1 MHISSVSA
9 DGLIVPGSGGSAAA
23 VAWSVL
29 RAEDWPVPIS
39 AFPDD
44 AALVGGAV
52 RDALLNRLGP
62 APDLDLVVAE
72 GAIALSKTLSKRF
85 GGSPVVLDAER
96 DIGRL
101 VIRGWSV
108 DLARREGQSLA
119 DDLKR
124 RDYSIN
130 AMALPLAQRDQLV
143 DPHGGLEHLQRRQ
156 LVALAERNLL
166 DDPLR
171 LLRGVRLGS
180 ELEFELDDTTT
191 GWIQRHRERLSSVAG
206 ERVLAEL
213 EKLCQS
219 PQGQQGLQRCL
230 DWGLLA
236 PCPAL
241 APLAPLTAEQA
252 SSRGL
257 SEQECQEA
265 LPLARMAAVLD
276 GTGLQQLK
284 SSRKLQQRVQRLR
297 HWQQRL
303 GAQNPAEHAQALKEA
318 ERLQLHRDLSS
329 DLPALLLHW
338 PAPAA
343 KAWLRRWRDPEDR
356 LFHPRAAINGD
367 QLQQELGLKASP
379 QLGSL
384 LQFLML
390 EQAFGRLDGTAGALE
405 RARQWLERD
414 TRRD

>member
-1 MHISSVSA
+1 M
-9 DGLIVPGSGGSAAA
+9 
-23 VAWSVL
+23 AWSVL
-29 RAEDWPVPIS
+29 RAEDWPVPLS
-39 AFPDD
+39 AFPAD

-72 GAIALSKTLSKRF
+72 GAIALCKTLSKRF

-119 DDLKR
+119 DDLQR
-124 RDYSIN
+124 RDYSVN

-171 LLRGVRLGS
+171 LLRGLRLAS

-191 GWIQRHRERLSSVAG
+191 GWIQRHRDRLSSVAG

-241 APLAPLTAEQA
+241 APLTPLTAEQA

-257 SEQECQEA
+257 SDQECQEA

-303 GAQNPAEHAQALKEA
+303 GAQNPAEHAEALEEA

-390 EQAFGRLDGTAGALE
+390 ERAFGRLDGTAEALE

>member
-1 MHISSVSA
+1 M
-9 DGLIVPGSGGSAAA
+9 
-23 VAWSVL
+23 AWSVL
-29 RAEDWPVPIS
+29 RAEDWPVPLS
-39 AFPDD
+39 AFPAD

-72 GAIALSKTLSKRF
+72 GAIALCKTLSKRF

-119 DDLKR
+119 DDLQR
-124 RDYSIN
+124 RDYSVN

-171 LLRGVRLGS
+171 LLRGVRLAS
-180 ELEFELDDTTT
+180 ELEFELDDTTA

-276 GTGLQQLK
+276 GPGLQQLK

-303 GAQNPAEHAQALKEA
+303 GAQNPAEHAEALEEA

-390 EQAFGRLDGTAGALE
+390 ERAFGRLDGTAEALE

>member
-1 MHISSVSA
+1 
-9 DGLIVPGSGGSAAA
+9 

-119 DDLKR
+119 DDLQR
-124 RDYSIN
+124 RDYSVN

-171 LLRGVRLGS
+171 LLRGVRLAS
-180 ELEFELDDTTT
+180 ELEFELDDTTA

-241 APLAPLTAEQA
+241 APLARFWMAQA
-252 SSRGL
+252 CSSSR
-257 SEQECQEA
+257 
-265 LPLARMAAVLD
+265 AAASCNS
-276 GTGLQQLK
+276 GCSACAIGSSGWGPKTPRNTPRP
-284 SSRKLQQRVQRLR
+284 SRKR
-297 HWQQRL
+297 
-303 GAQNPAEHAQALKEA
+303 
-318 ERLQLHRDLSS
+318 S
-329 DLPALLLHW
+329 DCNSTATS
-338 PAPAA
+338 
-343 KAWLRRWRDPEDR
+343 
-356 LFHPRAAINGD
+356 AAICQPCCCTGPP
-367 QLQQELGLKASP
+367 QRPRPGCGAGKTLRTGFFIQERPSMVINC
-379 QLGSL
+379 S
-384 LQFLML
+384 
-390 EQAFGRLDGTAGALE
+390 RN
-405 RARQWLERD
+405 
-414 TRRD
+414 

>member
-1 MHISSVSA
+1 M
-9 DGLIVPGSGGSAAA
+9 
-23 VAWSVL
+23 AWSVL
-29 RAEDWPVPIS
+29 RAEDWPVPLS
-39 AFPDD
+39 AFPAD

-62 APDLDLVVAE
+62 APDLDLVVAD
-72 GAIALSKTLSKRF
+72 GAIALCKTLSKRF

-124 RDYSIN
+124 RDYSVN

-171 LLRGVRLGS
+171 LLRGVRLAS
-180 ELEFELDDTTT
+180 ELEFELDDTTA

-257 SEQECQEA
+257 SDQECQEA

-303 GAQNPAEHAQALKEA
+303 GAQNPAEHAEALEEA

-390 EQAFGRLDGTAGALE
+390 EQAFGRLDGTAEALE

>member
-1 MHISSVSA
+1 M
-9 DGLIVPGSGGSAAA
+9 
-23 VAWSVL
+23 AWSVL

-119 DDLKR
+119 DDLQR
-124 RDYSIN
+124 RDYSVN

-276 GTGLQQLK
+276 GPGLQQLK

-303 GAQNPAEHAQALKEA
+303 GAQNPAEHAEALEEA

-390 EQAFGRLDGTAGALE
+390 EQAFGRLDGTAEALE

>member
-1 MHISSVSA
+1 M
-9 DGLIVPGSGGSAAA
+9 PGSGGSAAA

-29 RAEDWPVPIS
+29 RAEDWPVPLS
-39 AFPDD
+39 AFPAD

-62 APDLDLVVAE
+62 APDLDLVVAD
-72 GAIALSKTLSKRF
+72 GAIALCKTLSKRF

-119 DDLKR
+119 DDLQR
-124 RDYSIN
+124 RDYSVN

-171 LLRGVRLGS
+171 LLRGVRLAS
-180 ELEFELDDTTT
+180 ELEFELDDTTA

-241 APLAPLTAEQA
+241 APLTPLTAEQA
-252 SSRGL
+252 SNRGL
-257 SEQECQEA
+257 SDQECQEA

-390 EQAFGRLDGTAGALE
+390 EQAFGRLDGTAEALE

>member
-23 VAWSVL
+23 AAWSVL
-29 RAEDWPVPIS
+29 RAEDWPVPLS
-39 AFPDD
+39 AFPAD

-72 GAIALSKTLSKRF
+72 GAIALCKTLSKRF

-119 DDLKR
+119 DDLQR
-124 RDYSIN
+124 RDYSVN

-143 DPHGGLEHLQRRQ
+143 DHHGGLEHLQRRQ

-171 LLRGVRLGS
+171 LLRGVRLAS
-180 ELEFELDDTTT
+180 ELEFELDDATR

-213 EKLCQS
+213 EKLCQTH
-219 PQGQQGLQRCL
+219 QGQKGLQRCL
-230 DWGLLA
+230 DWGLLP

-252 SSRGL
+252 CSRGF
-257 SEQECQEA
+257 SDQECQEA

-276 GTGLQQLK
+276 SPGLQQLK

-303 GAQNPAEHAQALKEA
+303 GAQPPAEHAVALEEA

-338 PAPAA
+338 PAQAA
-343 KAWLRRWRDPEDR
+343 QAWLRRWRDPEDR
-356 LFHPRAAINGD
+356 LFHPRPAINGD

-390 EQAFGRLDGTAGALE
+390 EQAFGRLNGTAEALE
-405 RARQWLERD
+405 RARQWLEGD
-414 TRRD
+414 TRRG

>member
-1 MHISSVSA
+1 M
-9 DGLIVPGSGGSAAA
+9 
-23 VAWSVL
+23 AWSVL
-29 RAEDWPVPIS
+29 RAEDWPVPLS
-39 AFPDD
+39 AFPAD

-62 APDLDLVVAE
+62 APDLDLVVAD
-72 GAIALSKTLSKRF
+72 GAIALCKTLSKRF

-119 DDLKR
+119 DDLQR
-124 RDYSIN
+124 RDYSVN

-171 LLRGVRLGS
+171 LLRGVRLAS

-191 GWIQRHRERLSSVAG
+191 GWIQRHRDRLSSVAG

-276 GTGLQQLK
+276 GPGLQQLK

-390 EQAFGRLDGTAGALE
+390 EQAFGRLDGTAEALE

>member
-119 DDLKR
+119 DDLQR
-124 RDYSIN
+124 RDYSVN

-171 LLRGVRLGS
+171 LLRGVRLAS
-180 ELEFELDDTTT
+180 ELESELDDTTT
-191 GWIQRHRERLSSVAG
+191 GWIQRHRDRLSSVAG

-390 EQAFGRLDGTAGALE
+390 EQAFGRLDGTAEALE

>member
-1 MHISSVSA
+1 M
-9 DGLIVPGSGGSAAA
+9 
-23 VAWSVL
+23 AWSVL
-29 RAEDWPVPIS
+29 RAEDWPVPLS
-39 AFPDD
+39 AFPAD

-62 APDLDLVVAE
+62 APDLDLVVAD
-72 GAIALSKTLSKRF
+72 GAIALCKTLSKRF

-119 DDLKR
+119 DDLQR
-124 RDYSIN
+124 RDYSVN

-143 DPHGGLEHLQRRQ
+143 DPHGGLEHLQHRQ

-171 LLRGVRLGS
+171 LLRGVRLAS

-191 GWIQRHRERLSSVAG
+191 GWIQRHRDRLSSVAG

-257 SEQECQEA
+257 SDQECQEA

-390 EQAFGRLDGTAGALE
+390 EQAFGRLDGTAEALE

>member
-1 MHISSVSA
+1 M
-9 DGLIVPGSGGSAAA
+9 
-23 VAWSVL
+23 AWSVL
-29 RAEDWPVPIS
+29 RAEDWPVPLS
-39 AFPDD
+39 AFPAD

-72 GAIALSKTLSKRF
+72 GAIALCKTLSKRF

-108 DLARREGQSLA
+108 DLARREGQSLSE
-119 DDLKR
+119 DLQR
-124 RDYSIN
+124 RDYSVN

-171 LLRGVRLGS
+171 LLRGVRLAS
-180 ELEFELDDTTT
+180 ELEFELDDTTA

-241 APLAPLTAEQA
+241 APLAPLTADQA

-276 GTGLQQLK
+276 CPGLQELK

-303 GAQNPAEHAQALKEA
+303 GAQNPAEHAEALEEA

-356 LFHPRAAINGD
+356 LFHPRPAINGD

-390 EQAFGRLDGTAGALE
+390 EQAFGRLDGTAEALE

>member
-1 MHISSVSA
+1 M
-9 DGLIVPGSGGSAAA
+9 
-23 VAWSVL
+23 AWSVL

-276 GTGLQQLK
+276 GPGLQQLK

-303 GAQNPAEHAQALKEA
+303 GAQSPAEHAQALKEA

-390 EQAFGRLDGTAGALE
+390 EQAFGRLDGTAEALE

>member
-1 MHISSVSA
+1 M
-9 DGLIVPGSGGSAAA
+9 
-23 VAWSVL
+23 AWSVL

-119 DDLKR
+119 DDLQR
-124 RDYSIN
+124 RDYSVN

-171 LLRGVRLGS
+171 LLRGVRLAS

-276 GTGLQQLK
+276 GPGLQQLK

-303 GAQNPAEHAQALKEA
+303 GAQNPAEHAEALEEA

-367 QLQQELGLKASP
+367 QLQQELSLKASP

-390 EQAFGRLDGTAGALE
+390 EQAFGRLDGTAEALE

>member
-1 MHISSVSA
+1 M
-9 DGLIVPGSGGSAAA
+9 
-23 VAWSVL
+23 AWSVL
-29 RAEDWPVPIS
+29 RAEDWPVPLS
-39 AFPDD
+39 AFPAD

-72 GAIALSKTLSKRF
+72 GAIALCKTLSKRF

-119 DDLKR
+119 DDLQR
-124 RDYSIN
+124 RDYSVN

-171 LLRGVRLGS
+171 LLRGVRLAS
-180 ELEFELDDTTT
+180 ELEFELDETTA

-276 GTGLQQLK
+276 GPGLQQLK

-303 GAQNPAEHAQALKEA
+303 GAQNPAEHAEALKEA

-390 EQAFGRLDGTAGALE
+390 ERAFGRLDGTAEALE

>member
-1 MHISSVSA
+1 M
-9 DGLIVPGSGGSAAA
+9 
-23 VAWSVL
+23 AWSVL

-119 DDLKR
+119 DDLQR
-124 RDYSIN
+124 RDYSVN

-171 LLRGVRLGS
+171 LLRGVRLAS
-180 ELEFELDDTTT
+180 ELEFELDDTTA

-390 EQAFGRLDGTAGALE
+390 EQAFGRLDGTAEALE

>member
-1 MHISSVSA
+1 M
-9 DGLIVPGSGGSAAA
+9 
-23 VAWSVL
+23 AWSVL

-52 RDALLNRLGP
+52 RDALLNRVGP

-119 DDLKR
+119 DDLQR
-124 RDYSIN
+124 RDYSVN
-130 AMALPLAQRDQLV
+130 AMALPLAQRDQLL

-171 LLRGVRLGS
+171 LLRGVRLAS

-276 GTGLQQLK
+276 GPGLQQLK

-303 GAQNPAEHAQALKEA
+303 GAQNPAEHAEALEEA

-367 QLQQELGLKASP
+367 QLQQELSLKASP

-390 EQAFGRLDGTAGALE
+390 EQAFGRLDGTAEALE

>member
-1 MHISSVSA
+1 M
-9 DGLIVPGSGGSAAA
+9 
-23 VAWSVL
+23 AWSVL
-29 RAEDWPVPIS
+29 RAEDWPVPLS
-39 AFPDD
+39 AFPAD

-62 APDLDLVVAE
+62 APDLDLVVAD
-72 GAIALSKTLSKRF
+72 GAIALCKTLSKRF

-108 DLARREGQSLA
+108 DLARRAGQSLA

-124 RDYSIN
+124 RDYSVN

-171 LLRGVRLGS
+171 LLRGVRLAS
-180 ELEFELDDTTT
+180 ELEFELNDTTA
-191 GWIQRHRERLSSVAG
+191 GWIQRHRDRLSSGAG

-257 SEQECQEA
+257 SDQECQEA

-276 GTGLQQLK
+276 GPGLQELK

-390 EQAFGRLDGTAGALE
+390 EQAFGRLDGTAEALE

>member
-1 MHISSVSA
+1 M
-9 DGLIVPGSGGSAAA
+9 
-23 VAWSVL
+23 AWSVL
-29 RAEDWPVPIS
+29 RAEDWPVPLS
-39 AFPDD
+39 AFPAD

-62 APDLDLVVAE
+62 APDLDLVVAD
-72 GAIALSKTLSKRF
+72 GAIALCKTLSKRF

-108 DLARREGQSLA
+108 DLARREGQRLA
-119 DDLKR
+119 DDLQR
-124 RDYSIN
+124 RDYSVN

-143 DPHGGLEHLQRRQ
+143 DPHGGLEHLQHRQ

-171 LLRGVRLGS
+171 LLRGVRLAS
-180 ELEFELDDTTT
+180 ELEFELDDTTA

-213 EKLCQS
+213 EQLCQS
-219 PQGQQGLQRCL
+219 PQGQLGRQRCL
-230 DWGLLA
+230 DWGLLEA
-236 PCPAL
+236 GPAL
-241 APLAPLTAEQA
+241 APLAPRTAEQA
-252 SSRGL
+252 TSRGL

-390 EQAFGRLDGTAGALE
+390 EQAFGRLDGTAEALE

>member
-29 RAEDWPVPIS
+29 RAEDWPVPLS
-39 AFPDD
+39 AFPAD

-72 GAIALSKTLSKRF
+72 GAIALCKTLSKRF

-119 DDLKR
+119 DDLQR
-124 RDYSIN
+124 RDYSVN

-171 LLRGVRLGS
+171 LLRGVRLAS
-180 ELEFELDDTTT
+180 ELEFELDDTTA

-257 SEQECQEA
+257 SDQECQEA
-265 LPLARMAAVLD
+265 LPLARMAAVVD
-276 GTGLQQLK
+276 GPGLQQLK

-303 GAQNPAEHAQALKEA
+303 GAQNPAEHAEALKEA

-390 EQAFGRLDGTAGALE
+390 EQAFGRLDGTAEALE

>member
-1 MHISSVSA
+1 M
-9 DGLIVPGSGGSAAA
+9 
-23 VAWSVL
+23 AWSVL

-119 DDLKR
+119 DDLQR
-124 RDYSIN
+124 RDYSVN

-171 LLRGVRLGS
+171 LLRGVRLAS
-180 ELEFELDDTTT
+180 ELEFELDDTTA
-191 GWIQRHRERLSSVAG
+191 GWIRQHRERLSSVAG
-206 ERVLAEL
+206 ERVLAER
-213 EKLCQS
+213 EKLCHS
-219 PQGQQGLQRCL
+219 PQGPQGLQRCL

-367 QLQQELGLKASP
+367 QLQQELSLKASP

-390 EQAFGRLDGTAGALE
+390 EQAFGRLDGTAEALE

>member
-1 MHISSVSA
+1 M
-9 DGLIVPGSGGSAAA
+9 
-23 VAWSVL
+23 AWSVL

-72 GAIALSKTLSKRF
+72 GAIALCKTLSKRF

-119 DDLKR
+119 DDLQR
-124 RDYSIN
+124 RDYSVN

-180 ELEFELDDTTT
+180 ELEFELDDTTA

-276 GTGLQQLK
+276 GPGLQQLK

-303 GAQNPAEHAQALKEA
+303 GAQNPAEHAEALEEA

-367 QLQQELGLKASP
+367 QLQQELSLKASP

-390 EQAFGRLDGTAGALE
+390 EQAFGRLDGTAEALE

-414 TRRD
+414 TRRG